1 MPKGPCAARVL
12 LILLSQ
18 LFSLKDGSDWCDAI
32 SFRREKKE
40 KRRRQRRRKRR
51 RERRRRERR
60 RRKWRR
66 QRRRQ
71 QQRWQ
76 WPGIPRELARDDEE
90 PKEKLEAAGRKSSAK
105 ILS

>member
-40 KRRRQRRRKRR
+40 K
-51 RERRRRERR
+51 E
-60 RRKWRR
+60 
-66 QRRRQ
+66 
-71 QQRWQ
+71 
-76 WPGIPRELARDDEE
+76 
-90 PKEKLEAAGRKSSAK
+90 K
-105 ILS
+105 ILA